1 MLKGKNPVHTIK
13 IGNVK
18 INSISKSI
26 KSLRIKG
33 SFVLFG
39 LDCTPSVKHIE
50 YCIQS
55 MQKSFSEMDF
65 LKKLTGEKQASKLEK
80 EIELNKS
87 KNACLVVF
95 GKNKREAEENA
106 KKLKKIFG
114 LKENKKL
121 ISEKKRLKEIAE
133 KEKINLKGFG
143 EEFYSS
149 IDNFFIEKSALI

>member
-1 MLKGKNPVHTIK
+1 MLKGKNPAHTIK

-26 KSLRIKG
+26 KSLRIKDN
-33 SFVLFG
+33 FLLFG
-39 LDCTPSVKHIE
+39 LDCTPSVKHIK
-50 YCIQS
+50 YCIKS
-55 MQKSFSEMDF
+55 TQKSFSAADF

-80 EIELNKS
+80 KIELNKS

-95 GKNKREAEENA
+95 GKNKKEAETKA
-106 KKLKKIFG
+106 KKLEKIFG

-121 ISEKKRLKEIAE
+121 ISEKKRLKKLAE
-133 KEKINLKGFG
+133 KEKINLNGFG